1 MRILPII
8 LAFIPYIAMAD
19 DITLSSDVTA
29 VTLYPSG
36 ATIIREVPFS
46 APAGQHDLI
55 LTDLPRDTPL
65 ETVRVSVAGAAM
77 GSVTV
82 RNDFVPPRG
91 DDTDAAIKAA
101 EAKVEQLEQALRE
114 GRAGVEAIR
123 LEDKAAAARVAFLQ
137 KLGEGDGVEQ
147 LGVAALRDLVDM
159 IGDET
164 LMAIK
169 AGQNARLRA
178 DAAERD
184 LKDLRED
191 LDQARQALN
200 ALVPEVEARAMLSVS
215 VSGPQP
221 LEGVLTITYNIWGA
235 QWQPVYDV
243 KLDRASGALEI
254 ERGAFVAQSSG
265 ENWTDVALT
274 LSTVRPSERTA
285 PGEIGPW
292 QRWIEDPAQL
302 DKRRAGQN
310 LGQSLG
316 GVLEM
321 REVVMPA
328 PMEADAVTSAEF
340 DGLAVTYSYPEPVS
354 IASNADHLRVALG
367 SLKTKADVV
376 ARAVPLVDQTAYLTA
391 QLRNDMGEL
400 ILPGQMM
407 LYMDG
412 RYIGQGQLG
421 LIPAGGEAEL
431 GFGPIEGLQ
440 LSRTVLNRN
449 EGDRGLI
456 SKSNELSEEVLIE
469 VENLTGEPWAIEL
482 IDRVPFSEQ
491 EDLEISW
498 GARPRPS
505 VQDVDGQRGVLQWDF
520 DLPAGETQKITLN
533 HTLEWPDG
541 KILR

>member
-8 LAFIPYIAMAD
+8 LAIIPNIVMAD
-19 DITLSSDVTA
+19 DIALSSDVTA

-65 ETVRVSVAGAAM
+65 ETVRVSVTGATM

-91 DDTDAAIKAA
+91 GDTDAAIKAA
-101 EAKVEQLEQALRE
+101 EAKVEQLEQALRDGE
-114 GRAGVEAIR
+114 AGVEAIR
-123 LEDKAAAARVAFLQ
+123 LEGKAAAARVAFLQ
-137 KLGEGDGVEQ
+137 KLGEGDGIEQ

-159 IGDET
+159 IGSET
-164 LMAIK
+164 LAAVK

-200 ALVPEVEARAMLSVS
+200 ALVPEVEARAMLAVS
-215 VSGPQP
+215 VSGQQA
-221 LEGVLTITYNIWGA
+221 LEGVLSITYNIWGA
-235 QWQPVYDV
+235 EWQPIYDV

-254 ERGAFVAQSSG
+254 ERGAFVSQSSG

-292 QRWIEDPAQL
+292 QRWIEDPAEP
-302 DKRRAGQN
+302 DKRRSV
-310 LGQSLG
+310 QSLG
-316 GVLEM
+316 AVLEM
-321 REVVMPA
+321 NGAVMPA
-328 PMEADAVTSAEF
+328 LMEADAMASAEF
-340 DGLAVTYSYPEPVS
+340 DGLAVTYSYPEPVT
-354 IASNADHLRVALG
+354 IASNADNLRIVLG
-367 SLKTKADVV
+367 TLKTKADVV

-391 QLRNDMGEL
+391 KISNDMNEL

-412 RYIGQGQLG
+412 RYIGQSLLG

-456 SKSNELSEEVLIE
+456 SKSNELSEDVLIE
-469 VENLTGEPWAIEL
+469 VENLTGEPWAVEL

-505 VQDVDGQRGVLQWDF
+505 EQDVDGQRGVLQWDF
-520 DLPAGETQKITLN
+520 DLPAGEVQKITLN
-533 HTLEWPDG
+533 HTLQWPDG

>member
-19 DITLSSDVTA
+19 DIALSSDVTA

-36 ATIIREVPFS
+36 ATITREVPFS

-65 ETVRVSVAGAAM
+65 ETVRVSVTGATM

-91 DDTDAAIKAA
+91 GDTDAVIKAA
-101 EAKVEQLEQALRE
+101 EAKVEQLEQALRD
-114 GRAGVEAIR
+114 GQAGVEAIR

-137 KLGEGDGVEQ
+137 KLGEGDGIEQ

-159 IGDET
+159 IGSET
-164 LMAIK
+164 LAAIK

-191 LDQARQALN
+191 LDKARQALN
-200 ALVPEVEARAMLSVS
+200 ALVPEVEARAMLAVS
-215 VSGPQP
+215 VSGRQAV
-221 LEGVLTITYNIWGA
+221 EGVLSITYNIWGA
-235 QWQPVYDV
+235 EWQPIYDV

-254 ERGAFVAQSSG
+254 ERGAFVSQSSG
-265 ENWTDVALT
+265 ENWTDVALM

-292 QRWIEDPAQL
+292 QRWIEDPAEL
-302 DKRRAGQN
+302 DKRRSV
-310 LGQSLG
+310 QSLG
-316 GVLEM
+316 AVLEM
-321 REVVMPA
+321 SEAAPPA
-328 PMEADAVTSAEF
+328 RVEAEAVYDTYGEF
-340 DGLAVTYSYPEPVS
+340 DGLAVTYSYPEPVT
-354 IASNADHLRVALG
+354 IASNADHLRIVLG
-367 SLKTKADVV
+367 TLKTKADVV

-391 QLRNDMGEL
+391 QISNDMGEL

-407 LYMDG
+407 LYLDG
-412 RYIGQGQLG
+412 RYIGQSQLG

-440 LSRTVLNRN
+440 LTRTVLNRN

-498 GARPRPS
+498 GARPRPDT
-505 VQDVDGQRGVLQWDF
+505 QDVDGQRGVLQWDF
-520 DLPAGETQKITLN
+520 DLPAGEVQKITLN

>member
-19 DITLSSDVTA
+19 DIALSSDVTA
-29 VTLYPSG
+29 VTIYPSG

-65 ETVRVSVAGAAM
+65 ESVRVSVTGATM

-82 RNDFVPPRG
+82 RNNFVPPRG
-91 DDTDAAIKAA
+91 GDTDAAIKAA
-101 EAKVEQLEQALRE
+101 KAKVEQLQQALRD
-114 GRAGVEAIR
+114 GQAGVEAIR
-123 LEDKAAAARVAFLQ
+123 LEGEAAAARVAFLQ
-137 KLGEGDGVEQ
+137 KLGEGDGIEQ

-164 LMAIK
+164 LTAIK

-200 ALVPEVEARAMLSVS
+200 ALVPEVEARAMLAVS

-235 QWQPVYDV
+235 EWQPIYDV

-254 ERGAFVAQSSG
+254 ERGAFVSQSSG
-265 ENWTDVALT
+265 ENWSDVALT

-302 DKRRAGQN
+302 DKRRTV
-310 LGQSLG
+310 QSLG
-316 GVLEM
+316 AVLEM
-321 REVVMPA
+321 SEAVMPA
-328 PMEADAVTSAEF
+328 PVVADAMASAEF
-340 DGLAVTYSYPEPVS
+340 DGLAVTYSYPEPVT
-354 IASNADHLRVALG
+354 IASNADHLRIALG
-367 SLKTKADVV
+367 ILKTKADVV
-376 ARAVPLVDQTAYLTA
+376 ARAVPLVDKSAYLTA

-440 LSRTVLNRN
+440 LTRTVLNRN

-505 VQDVDGQRGVLQWDF
+505 VQDVDGQRGVLQWEF